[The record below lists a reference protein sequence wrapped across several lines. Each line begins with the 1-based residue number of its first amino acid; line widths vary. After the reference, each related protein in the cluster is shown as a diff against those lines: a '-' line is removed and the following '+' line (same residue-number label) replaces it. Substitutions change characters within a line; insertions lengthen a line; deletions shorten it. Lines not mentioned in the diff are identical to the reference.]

1 MKRILNRLMLLA
13 FAALVSVSAT
23 GCPDDGEKTDPDLSA
38 PKDGSATPDLTPK
51 D

>member
-1 MKRILNRLMLLA
+1 MKRIFNRLMLLA

-23 GCPDDGEKTDPDLSA
+23 GCPKDDEGDADMTA
-38 PKDGSATPDLTPK
+38 PKDGSATPDLTKK